1 MRLGSSS
8 INDPLIGVSN
18 DYAELC
24 DLGKSTQIKR
34 IQNVNKNTK
43 KISRLQLFR
52 IIFNNLSVETLD
64 TFGFIIKWTTQ
75 CSFNL

>member
-24 DLGKSTQIKR
+24 DLG
-34 IQNVNKNTK
+34 NNT
-43 KISRLQLFR
+43 
-52 IIFNNLSVETLD
+52 
-64 TFGFIIKWTTQ
+64 
-75 CSFNL
+75 

>member
-24 DLGKSTQIKR
+24 DLGKKASKICQIKKSIER
-34 IQNVNKNTK
+34 V
-43 KISRLQLFR
+43 
-52 IIFNNLSVETLD
+52 
-64 TFGFIIKWTTQ
+64 
-75 CSFNL
+75 